1 MLTPYFT
8 INQDDEFI
16 YIDVKISHIRFS
28 APNIEMTVDNDLFR
42 FSLPPYYLRLRFPYP
57 CIDDERSHA
66 EFDSKSE
73 CVKIKIPKEKKGQ
86 FFPDLDLTAKLL
98 ARTNENKVDNQKEK
112 KPLIEELDVDN
123 LVSNDQA
130 EKDLQEGEDFNWEI
144 KQEVPSNP
152 TLEPPGNDEGL
163 KISSNVKYGF
173 NNQYDGIIGVSV
185 SNGNDIN
192 GLGDP
197 EATPEN
203 DRIIERLIKENIQF
217 DPEIYAADYMMEKY
231 PTSDDDKNFKQLI
244 EWTNPTVQKFLKW
257 YKSQQ
262 LLSENDRVAVMP
274 IEFSKEEQE
283 KMMQLPRKSYL
294 LDDRYKLEVLITIIC
309 LLFAYNLDI
318 RENEGEHNVESA
330 WTIGKITPQFSFLD
344 SKLTVDDSDNLLR
357 SAVVTCVR
365 RALTYPLHRSFAL
378 CEKVWSDVYYIL
390 RGGKRLVLQLLLDLK
405 ELFRFHDIYYVYD
418 KIWLEDL
425 CAYLISDNVTEG
437 QLRKLAHDLKITNN
451 SVSKSDITFEK
462 ADEDVEMSDNGPEE
476 QDEMVV
482 LSLDDIDK
490 MAEAVYDSV

>member
-98 ARTNENKVDNQKEK
+98 ARTNENKVDDQKEK

-123 LVSNDQA
+123 QVRNDQA

-152 TLEPPGNDEGL
+152 TLEPHGNDESL
-163 KISSNVKYGF
+163 KISSSVKYGF

-217 DPEIYAADYMMEKY
+217 DPEIYAADYMMEKH

-294 LDDRYKLEVLITIIC
+294 LDDRYKLEVLITIVC

-344 SKLTVDDSDNLLR
+344 SKLTVDGSDNLLR
-357 SAVVTCVR
+357 SAVITCVR

-476 QDEMVV
+476 QDEMVA
-482 LSLDDIDK
+482 LSLDDIEK

>member
-123 LVSNDQA
+123 QVSNDQA

-173 NNQYDGIIGVSV
+173 NNQYDGIVGISV

>member
-8 INQDDEFI
+8 INQDDVFI

-98 ARTNENKVDNQKEK
+98 ARTNENKVDDQKEK

-123 LVSNDQA
+123 QVRNDQA

-152 TLEPPGNDEGL
+152 TLEPHGNDESL
-163 KISSNVKYGF
+163 KISSSVKYGF

-217 DPEIYAADYMMEKY
+217 DPEIYAADYMMEKH

-294 LDDRYKLEVLITIIC
+294 LDDRYKLEVLITIVC